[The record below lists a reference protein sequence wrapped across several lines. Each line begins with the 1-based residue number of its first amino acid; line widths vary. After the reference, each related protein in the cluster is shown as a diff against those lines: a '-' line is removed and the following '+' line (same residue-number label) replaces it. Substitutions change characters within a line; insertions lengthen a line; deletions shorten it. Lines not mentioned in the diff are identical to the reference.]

1 MNFDEF
7 YAEHQNVLTQVS
19 YEFGAKGRRWGAD
32 HEDFAQEMSLFIFNN
47 LSKLGAKATEL
58 EDPDRFTRWLAKT
71 LRNKCT
77 DHLAKMADQA
87 GASDRGT
94 YYWYS
99 VPELKV
105 LLDSMF
111 DPEAKFNPPQVN
123 GDERTKRDPA
133 HGNNWLVTLAD
144 VESGYNKLTLEDQ
157 NLLALFHRDGYRN
170 KDLADEWQLTE
181 AQMSWRHTRAVERLL
196 EHLGGPKPEPS
207 REGDPFKGRRSMT
220 NAAAR
225 ALTSASYEED

>member
-1 MNFDEF
+1 MTFDSL
-7 YAEHQNVLTQVS
+7 YQEHENLLSQLAG
-19 YEFGAKGRRWGAD
+19 EFGAKGHRWGAD
-32 HEDFAQEMSLFIFNN
+32 SDDFHQEMLLWVFAN
-47 LSKLGAKATEL
+47 LSKLNTKAKEM
-58 EDPDRFTRWLAKT
+58 EDEERFRRWLGKT
-71 LRNKCT
+71 LRNRCT

-87 GASDRGT
+87 GANDKGSV
-94 YYWYS
+94 YWYS

-123 GDERTKRDPA
+123 GEDRVKRDPA

-144 VESGYNKLTLEDQ
+144 VEVGYNRLSYEDQ

-170 KDLADEWQLTE
+170 KDLAAEWDLTE

-196 EHLGGPKPEPS
+196 EHLGGPKPEPAKE
-207 REGDPFKGRRSMT
+207 RDPFKGRKSIS
-220 NAAAR
+220 NAASR
-225 ALTSASYEED
+225 ALTSAQYEEE